1 MVQTPAHLVW
11 HRVSMLHL
19 SGLGRG
25 GFKGLHRGLEKN
37 TGGTRQKADL
47 AARIQMFYEVFMIS
61 VRWFPVLKHAK
72 TGTTWIELK
81 NLESCFLFG
90 KWCFALYSN
99 CHTWATHCG
108 KTPGAFWSKFLVNLG
123 ERVHRIEWPCLW
135 QHGVQKHIIHTRV
148 LASWEAKSPRKILN
162 WIIHERTSGP
172 HAVLP
177 VESWTILKLSCLHH
191 FWWRLLNH

>member
-1 MVQTPAHLVW
+1 MVQTPAHLVR

-90 KWCFALYSN
+90 KWCFASYSN

-123 ERVHRIEWPCLW
+123 ECTVSNDRAFGSTGYKSTLS
-135 QHGVQKHIIHTRV
+135 TRV
-148 LASWEAKSPRKILN
+148 SWH
-162 WIIHERTSGP
+162 HEKP
-172 HAVLP
+172 N
-177 VESWTILKLSCLHH
+177 HH
-191 FWWRLLNH
+191 GRSSTG